1 MVNFKETALLAIKR
15 GALKKII
22 FSRPI
27 SSEGTAL
34 PSKISA
40 RLCENRGRTIL
51 SAESF
56 ISGNTVSQK
65 NYRGEEIEVFLSD
78 TLPLFA
84 QVNLLTTLGDAE
96 LKSGKK
102 GTVTLGLEKLC
113 RKLQNEKLSFESALE
128 ALDKKKNYILKGDEP
143 FLIALGVSDD
153 RGRVHD
159 KRQGKFRQINK
170 FLEYIEEI
178 YPLLPSD
185 GELLIYDL
193 CCGKS
198 YLSFAVYHFLTVIK
212 ERKVYILGIDLK
224 KDVMDFCN
232 SIANEV
238 GFIGMK
244 FVTDDITNTPSDK
257 APDMVI
263 SLHACDIAT
272 DIVLDTAVRLRAKV
286 ILSTPCC
293 HRELSEKISA
303 PELSFV
309 TKYPKLRRTLCDALT
324 DALRLERLKA
334 FGYEVSATEL
344 VDPDD
349 TPKNTLL
356 RAIRRGEPKKEAM
369 ESYGRLLEFLIPE
382 HHEEYVGR
390 IDTENE

>member
-1 MVNFKETALLAIKR
+1 MLTFNEAALLAIKR

-22 FSRPI
+22 FSRPNPKQG
-27 SSEGTAL
+27 ETLAV
-34 PSKISA
+34 KISA
-40 RLCENRGRTIL
+40 RLCENRGKIIL
-51 SAESF
+51 AAESF
-56 ISGNTVSQK
+56 IGGNTVSQK
-65 NYRGEEIEVFLSD
+65 NYRGSEIDDFLAV
-78 TLPLFA
+78 TVPKYG

-96 LKSGKK
+96 LKTGKR
-102 GTVTLGLEKLC
+102 GEVALGLDKLS
-113 RKLQNEKLSFESALE
+113 RKLQNESLSFEIGIE

-143 FLIALGVSDD
+143 FLIALGVSDKG
-153 RGRVHD
+153 GRVHD
-159 KRQGKFRQINK
+159 KKQGKFRQINK

-178 YPLLPSD
+178 YPILPSD

-212 ERKVYILGIDLK
+212 SRKVYILGIDLK
-224 KDVMDFCN
+224 KDVMEFCN
-232 SIANEV
+232 SIAKEV
-238 GFIGMK
+238 GFSSMNFI
-244 FVTDDITNTPSDK
+244 TDDITNTPHDK
-257 APDMVI
+257 VPDMVI
-263 SLHACDIAT
+263 SLHACDVAT
-272 DIVLDTAVRLRAKV
+272 DIVLDTAVKLRAKV

-293 HRELSEKISA
+293 HRELSEKISS

-309 TKYPKLRRTLCDALT
+309 TKYPKLNRTLCDALT

-356 RAIRRGEPKKEAM
+356 RAIRRSEPRVELM
-369 ESYGRLLEFLIPE
+369 ESYTKLLEFLMPNN
-382 HHEEYVGR
+382 HKEYVGR
-390 IDTENE
+390 IEFDNE